1 MAQQNSTRHGM
12 AKKAPP
18 TEEELAWEAL
28 PIVGAVDNLDLES
41 VNRLSSKY
49 DFPKPLSADGLVKL
63 LKLVQKKT
71 NETKD
76 EEHLRILNEMAT
88 IFYDYIEINID
99 DYEPDVQNEVSDIRY
114 NIMKT
119 LNSAGLVKRKSKK
132 SKRKSKKSKKSK
144 TKSKKSKTKS
154 KRKSKRKTKSKTRR

>member
-1 MAQQNSTRHGM
+1 MAYRKNYTKSGP
-12 AKKAPP
+12 KKAPP

-28 PIVGAVDNLDLES
+28 PIVGAVDNLDLET
-41 VNRLSSKY
+41 VNRMSSKY

-119 LNSAGLVKRKSKK
+119 LNNAGLVKRKSKK

-144 TKSKKSKTKS
+144 RKSKKS
-154 KRKSKRKTKSKTRR
+154 KRKSKKSKRKTLRR